1 MKRVLLATLLLSACT
16 SAERLRWVINTS
28 NPQAPVAIYG
38 PERPTEG
45 DAGLS
50 CAASRNMLELFLV
63 SDAPLTD
70 GRPISLKAN
79 GKEIRVRERFDS
91 DGLGVSYFEIPRT
104 APITR
109 EIAGTAKHLSFALP
123 AGEIRLPLGAPA
135 RQIARQ
141 CLVSTN
147 VR

>member
-79 GKEIRVRERFDS
+79 GKDDPGHGS
-91 DGLGVSYFEIPRT
+91 ALT
-104 APITR
+104 ATASVCPISR
-109 EIAGTAKHLSFALP
+109 SRAPPPSRARLP
-123 AGEIRLPLGAPA
+123 APPNI
-135 RQIARQ
+135 
-141 CLVSTN
+141 
-147 VR
+147 